1 MWRENPTW
9 GQRIIAAELAKL
21 GYQISPR
28 TVAKYRP
35 SDGEQTYLEP
45 RGRLLKWRMMVSSI
59 DESPIP
65 EARVDDLDLGNE
77 TDAATW
83 DARMD
88 AMAERRIR
96 QARAR
101 LEQMGVIDRDGHL
114 VSRELPPD
122 MLPSSLT
129 SVETG

>member
-1 MWRENPTW
+1 V
-9 GQRIIAAELAKL
+9 AAAVL
-21 GYQISPR
+21 
-28 TVAKYRP
+28 
-35 SDGEQTYLEP
+35 
-45 RGRLLKWRMMVSSI
+45 

-65 EARVDDLDLGNE
+65 EARVDDLDLDDE
-77 TDAATW
+77 ADAATW

-88 AMAERRIR
+88 AMAERRIL

-114 VSRELPPD
+114 VSRELAPD
-122 MLPSSLT
+122 TRSTSLT

>member
-1 MWRENPTW
+1 MSTP
-9 GQRIIAAELAKL
+9 A
-21 GYQISPR
+21 
-28 TVAKYRP
+28 
-35 SDGEQTYLEP
+35 
-45 RGRLLKWRMMVSSI
+45 

-65 EARVDDLDLGNE
+65 EARVDDLDLDNE
-77 TDAATW
+77 ADAAIW

-101 LEQMGVIDRDGHL
+101 LEQMGVIDREGHL

-122 MLPSSLT
+122 LQPTSST

>member
-1 MWRENPTW
+1 M
-9 GQRIIAAELAKL
+9 AH
-21 GYQISPR
+21 
-28 TVAKYRP
+28 
-35 SDGEQTYLEP
+35 D
-45 RGRLLKWRMMVSSI
+45 

-65 EARVDDLDLGNE
+65 EARVDDLDLGD
-77 TDAATW
+77 DADATTW

-101 LEQMGVIDRDGHL
+101 LEQMGIIDRDGHL

-122 MLPSSLT
+122 MRPTSVT

>member
-1 MWRENPTW
+1 MTA
-9 GQRIIAAELAKL
+9 II
-21 GYQISPR
+21 R
-28 TVAKYRP
+28 
-35 SDGEQTYLEP
+35 
-45 RGRLLKWRMMVSSI
+45 

-65 EARVDDLDLGNE
+65 EARVDDLNLDDE
-77 TDAATW
+77 ADAATW

-88 AMAERRIR
+88 AMAERRIQ

-122 MLPSSLT
+122 MRPSSLT

>member
-1 MWRENPTW
+1 MP
-9 GQRIIAAELAKL
+9 
-21 GYQISPR
+21 
-28 TVAKYRP
+28 
-35 SDGEQTYLEP
+35 
-45 RGRLLKWRMMVSSI
+45 LKI

-65 EARVDDLDLGNE
+65 EARVDDLDLDKEG
-77 TDAATW
+77 DAATW

-101 LEQMGVIDRDGHL
+101 LEQMGVIDREGQL
-114 VSRELPPD
+114 VSRQLPPD
-122 MLPSSLT
+122 MLPTSLT

>member
-1 MWRENPTW
+1 MP
-9 GQRIIAAELAKL
+9 A
-21 GYQISPR
+21 
-28 TVAKYRP
+28 
-35 SDGEQTYLEP
+35 
-45 RGRLLKWRMMVSSI
+45 MI
-59 DESPIP
+59 DESLIP
-65 EARVDDLDLGNE
+65 EARVDDLDLE
-77 TDAATW
+77 KEADAATW

-101 LEQMGVIDRDGHL
+101 LEQMGVIDCDGQL

-122 MLPSSLT
+122 MSPTSLT

>member
-1 MWRENPTW
+1 MGPP
-9 GQRIIAAELAKL
+9 QAAADRGPLDARMAA
-21 GYQISPR
+21 IMA
-28 TVAKYRP
+28 TVA
-35 SDGEQTYLEP
+35 
-45 RGRLLKWRMMVSSI
+45 
-59 DESPIP
+59 DESLIP
-65 EARVDDLDLGNE
+65 EARVDDLDLDDE
-77 TDAATW
+77 ADASTW

-122 MLPSSLT
+122 MLPTSST